1 MNTSADLDAMR
12 FHANAAH
19 EHRII
24 VLARIRAALE
34 AEKRPKPKKPK
45 CPYLFANSWAATVN
59 NPIPEHVKEFAASK
73 NPLHNAVTI
82 KLH

>member
-12 FHANAAH
+12 FHANADH

-24 VLARIRAALE
+24 VLSRIRTALD

-45 CPYLFANSWAATVN
+45 CPYPFAGSWAATAN
-59 NPIPEHVKEFAASK
+59 DPIPEHVKNFAASK
-73 NPLHNAVTI
+73 NPLHNAVPL
-82 KLH
+82 KCH